1 MKKENRDEYVRRMLT
16 TGSPPLPCWNFTI
29 AASPIGDSFYIG
41 IISISGAVF
50 LDVLFGFLYLYIHLL
65 FGLAISI

>member
-1 MKKENRDEYVRRMLT
+1 MTVQGYGPLRT
-16 TGSPPLPCWNFTI
+16 SPYHLRKLLMR
-29 AASPIGDSFYIG
+29 
-41 IISISGAVF
+41 AVF